1 MEKLLCP
8 SMMCADYGC
17 LAEEIK
23 ALDDAG
29 VSFFHCYIMD
39 STLVPNLTR
48 G

>member
-23 ALDDAG
+23 ALVQAR
-29 VSFFHCYIMD
+29 VEAKKAKNFAAPLCPTSPW
-39 STLVPNLTR
+39 V
-48 G
+48 

>member
-23 ALDDAG
+23 ARLDAAG
-29 VSFFHCYIMD
+29 IEEAVRQRLRLLEQRS
-39 STLVPNLTR
+39 S
-48 G
+48 